1 MQEVKFF
8 LAGEFENWNEYIN
21 AERSS
26 FYKANAIKQ
35 REKKFILAQN
45 IPKYEGGY
53 PVEIIFNVHFKNR
66 RKDLDNFR
74 YKGIL
79 DGLVTKGV
87 LINDNLNKVAK
98 ITLNAIV
105 DGASGVDVT
114 IKELKNE
121 KKAEK

>member
-26 FYKANAIKQ
+26 FYKANTIKQ

-45 IPKYEGGY
+45 IPIYEGDY
-53 PVEIIFNVHFKNR
+53 PVEIIFDVHFKNR

-79 DGLVTKGV
+79 DGLVAKGV